1 MAVATSTALLLAA
14 AGSGG
19 LQLWGAKKSADA
31 SKKAAEQQTASA
43 DQGLA
48 LQKDIYGQQ
57 VAGMQP
63 YAQFGQQALG
73 SLGSLMGFPALPPP
87 TGRDATGAPLGPITG
102 QQGPMNLSDPRVQR
116 LAAGGS
122 MADPG
127 MSDGTLGGAMGQSS
141 YQTPGQGTGPTAPG
155 GSVQAP
161 GGQMV
166 TLIAPTG
173 EQGKFPADQAEQ
185 FIQRGARRIG

>member
-31 SKKAAEQQTASA
+31 SKKAANQQVASS

-73 SLGSLMGFPALPPP
+73 SLGSLMGFPALPPA
-87 TGRDATGAPLGPITG
+87 TGRDQSGAPLGPITG
-102 QQGPMNLSDPRVQR
+102 NQGPINMGDPRVQA
-116 LAAGGS
+116 LARGGS
-122 MADPG
+122 MIDPIQRG
-127 MSDGTLGGAMGQSS
+127 GTLGSAMGQSS
-141 YQTPGQGTGPTAPG
+141 YRTPGQGTGPTAPT
-155 GSVQAP
+155 SAP
-161 GGQMV
+161 MV

-173 EQGKFPADQAEQ
+173 EQGQFPSDQAEQ
-185 FIQRGARRIG
+185 FIQRGARRVG